1 MIRDILVNL
10 AQGVETDRACDFAAS
25 LASSFGAHLTGLS
38 VAYEIDVP
46 PFYMGALPTDFIDAQ
61 VLENQAGA
69 EKASARCTAAASAA
83 GVPHEVR
90 SLSASLGVAANSF
103 AEMARL
109 FDLTVVAQPDPD
121 RPGPEEVI
129 AETVLMESGRAVL
142 IVPYVQTKPFSAER
156 AVVAWDGSRPAA
168 RALAEALPLLHR
180 SKEVEIFRVVSHLD
194 EEDTV
199 GPDVVRHLSRHGL
212 NAKVRKLPVT
222 SGEPIAAA
230 ILNEVADQGADF
242 VVMGGYGH
250 SRIRELVLGGVT
262 REILATMT
270 VPVLM
275 AH

>member
-25 LASSFGAHLTGLS
+25 LASNFGAHLTGLS

-61 VLENQAGA
+61 VLENQAA
-69 EKASARCTAAASAA
+69 ADKASARFTTAATAA
-83 GVPHEVR
+83 GVAHEVR

-142 IVPYVQTKPFSAER
+142 IVPYVQVKPFSAER

-180 SKEVEIFRVVSHLD
+180 TKEVEVFRVVSNRD
-194 EEDTV
+194 EEDTA
-199 GPDVVRHLSRHGL
+199 GADVVRHLARHGL

>member
-10 AQGVETDRACDFAAS
+10 AQGTDKDVACDFAAS
-25 LASSFGAHLTGLS
+25 LAASFGAHLTGLA

-61 VLENQAGA
+61 LLENQAASQKAA
-69 EKASARCTAAASAA
+69 ERFSACAAAA
-83 GVPHEVR
+83 GVAHEVR
-90 SLSASLGVAANSF
+90 SFSASLGVAANSF

-109 FDLTVVAQPDPD
+109 FDLTVVAQPNPD
-121 RPGPEEVI
+121 QPGPEEVI
-129 AETVLMESGRAVL
+129 AETVLMDSGRAVL
-142 IVPYVQTKPFSAER
+142 IVPYVQTKPFTGER
-156 AVVAWDGSRPAA
+156 AVVAWDGSRAAA

-180 SKEVEIFRVVSHLD
+180 TKQVEIFRVVTHIED
-194 EEDTV
+194 EDTA
-199 GPDVVRHLSRHGL
+199 GPEVARHLARHGL
-212 NAKVRKLPVT
+212 AATVRKLPVS

-230 ILNEVADQGADF
+230 ILNEVSDQGADL

-250 SRIRELVLGGVT
+250 SRLREMVLGGVT

>member
-10 AQGVETDRACDFAAS
+10 AQGTDKDVARDFAAS
-25 LASSFGAHLTGLS
+25 LAASFGAHLTGLT

-61 VLENQAGA
+61 VLENQAA
-69 EKASARCTAAASAA
+69 ADKAAQGFTAAATAA
-83 GVPHEVR
+83 GVTHDVR
-90 SLSASLGVAANSF
+90 TLTASLGVAASTF
-103 AEMARL
+103 ADMSRL
-109 FDLTVVAQPDPD
+109 FDITVVGQPDPD

-129 AETVLMESGRAVL
+129 AETVLIESGRAVL
-142 IVPYVQTKPFSAER
+142 IVPYVQTKPFTPDR
-156 AVVAWDGSRPAA
+156 AVVAWDGSRAAA

-180 SKEVEIFRVVSHLD
+180 TKDVEIFRVTRH
-194 EEDTV
+194 EEDEDTAGQEV
-199 GPDVVRHLSRHGL
+199 ARHLARHGVA
-212 NAKVRKLPVT
+212 AKVRRLPVS

-230 ILNEVADQGADF
+230 ILNEVSDQGADF

-250 SRIRELVLGGVT
+250 SRLRELVMGGVT

>member
-1 MIRDILVNL
+1 MCIRD
-10 AQGVETDRACDFAAS
+10 S
-25 LASSFGAHLTGLS
+25 
-38 VAYEIDVP
+38 
-46 PFYMGALPTDFIDAQ
+46 
-61 VLENQAGA
+61 
-69 EKASARCTAAASAA
+69 
-83 GVPHEVR
+83 
-90 SLSASLGVAANSF
+90 
-103 AEMARL
+103 
-109 FDLTVVAQPDPD
+109 
-121 RPGPEEVI
+121 
-129 AETVLMESGRAVL
+129 
-142 IVPYVQTKPFSAER
+142 
-156 AVVAWDGSRPAA
+156 
-168 RALAEALPLLHR
+168 LHR